1 MTDYQQNGKD
11 DPRPAGEDAAKE
23 GGQGSHWGILFP
35 DLEHDQQPLWSLIQA
50 VAEDPAASEPF
61 DAPAGPGLAL
71 YSGGGP
77 LQACVLVDGQNR
89 LVSAFPAVQGGHSWP
104 IMVEGLTPWANGLE
118 GQITGTCH
126 GALVHFFDTRW
137 WANHHRY
144 TVGLTYEF
152 RINGLAY
159 VLRPAE
165 ARSFAL
171 ESGQQASTRG
181 MRAYLPAQAESEEDA
196 DIDDYWFQ
204 SPLDARR
211 YETFAA
217 VPLTV
222 YTCALA
228 LPDDVPL
235 TLDIY
240 AAPHAQSAALGD
252 LPLGEDVSGFLW
264 LQGYLRD
271 A

>member
-1 MTDYQQNGKD
+1 MTEHQHNGKD
-11 DPRPAGEDAAKE
+11 DRGPEGEEAAKE

-35 DLEHDQQPLWSLIQA
+35 DLEHDQQPLWSLIQS
-50 VAEDPAASEPF
+50 VAADAAASEPF
-61 DAPAGPGLAL
+61 ETPAGPGLAL

-77 LQACVLVDGQNR
+77 LQACVLVDAQSR
-89 LVSAFPAVQGGHSWP
+89 LVSAFPAVQGGHPWP
-104 IMVEGLTPWANGLE
+104 ITVEGLTPWANGLE
-118 GQITGTCH
+118 GQISGTCH

-137 WANHHRY
+137 WANHRRY
-144 TVGLTYEF
+144 TEGQTYDF
-152 RINGLAY
+152 VINGLAY

-181 MRAYLPAQAESEEDA
+181 MRAYLPAQTESEEDA

-211 YETFAA
+211 YETFGE

-240 AAPHAQSAALGD
+240 AAPHAQSLALAD
-252 LPLGEDVSGFLW
+252 LPIGEDMSGFLW
-264 LQGYLRD
+264 LQGYLRET
-271 A
+271 